1 MFTPDKNLVIM
12 AGGASSRMKR
22 SLADANLN
30 EDLIQKAL
38 KVHKALIPLG
48 KKKLPLLYYLLQHAL
63 QAGYQ
68 NIYLIVGEADT
79 HFAQWHNA
87 LSLDDPLRK
96 LTFYW
101 VYQKIPAGYSKP
113 LGTADALYQA
123 LTQYPLLQ
131 KQSFTVCNGDNLYD
145 VESLRQ
151 LLASRTAPHALM
163 GYDRTGLRFD
173 QERIAKFAV
182 IKTDAENYLTDI
194 IEKPALTEIDAY
206 ADTQGILRVSMNI
219 FSFSGNKIFPYLKDC
234 PLHPERQEKEL
245 PTAVRNSL
253 AEDPQSIRMFPVKT
267 HLPDLTQAED
277 IQAFED

>member
-30 EDLIQKAL
+30 EDLVQTAL
-38 KVHKALIPLG
+38 QVHKALIPLG

-79 HFAQWHNA
+79 HFAQWQNA

-163 GYDRTGLRFD
+163 GYDRAGLRFD

-267 HLPDLTQAED
+267 HLPDLTQAKD

>member
-30 EDLIQKAL
+30 KDLVQTAL

-68 NIYLIVGEADT
+68 NIYLIVGDADM

-87 LSLDDPLRK
+87 LSQDDPLRK
-96 LTFYW
+96 LTFFW

-151 LLASRTAPHALM
+151 LLVSRTAPHALM
-163 GYDRTGLRFD
+163 GYDRAGLRFD

-194 IEKPALTEIDAY
+194 IEKPAITEIDAY

-219 FSFSGNKIFPYLKDC
+219 FSFSGNEIFPYLKDC

-253 AEDPQSIRMFPVKT
+253 AEHPQSIRMFPIIT
-267 HLPDLTQAED
+267 HMPDLTQAED
-277 IQAFED
+277 IKAFED

>member
-30 EDLIQKAL
+30 EDLVQTAL
-38 KVHKALIPLG
+38 QVHKALIPLG

-68 NIYLIVGEADT
+68 NIYLILGEADT
-79 HFAQWHNA
+79 HFAQWYNA

-163 GYDRTGLRFD
+163 GYDRAGLRFD
-173 QERIAKFAV
+173 QDRIAKFAV

-253 AEDPQSIRMFPVKT
+253 AEDPQSIRMCPIKT

>member
-1 MFTPDKNLVIM
+1 MFTLDKNLVIM

-30 EDLIQKAL
+30 KDLVQTAL

-79 HFAQWHNA
+79 HFAQWHND

-96 LTFYW
+96 LTFFW
-101 VYQKIPAGYSKP
+101 VYQKIPAGYLKP

-163 GYDRTGLRFD
+163 GYDRAGLRFD

-206 ADTQGILRVSMNI
+206 ADTLGILRVSMNI
-219 FSFSGNKIFPYLKDC
+219 FSFSGNEIYSYLKDC

-253 AEDPQSIRMFPVKT
+253 AEDPQSIRMIPIKT